1 MYYVCS
7 AMSPADPATTSTA
20 LPLNTK
26 QSSMLQIIADTQF
39 MVAVVS
45 DDMCGDAAI
54 HSSAVL
60 APD

>member
-1 MYYVCS
+1 
-7 AMSPADPATTSTA
+7 MSPADPATTSTA